1 MITIT
6 DQIIA
11 SEKAL
16 LLAIKNR
23 DIDSLN
29 NLLHDDLLFN
39 LPNGQTITK
48 ATDLDAHRSGQMTIF
63 AIEAK
68 EQQINMIGDTAVVAV
83 TINLKGKYIDDSID
97 GTFGYLR
104 VWKNFNNQWK
114 VIGGSCVELN

>member
-1 MITIT
+1 MTIT
-6 DQIIA
+6 DQLIA

-23 DIDSLN
+23 DIDSLD

-48 ATDLDAHRSGQMTIF
+48 AVDLETHRSGQMTIF

-68 EQQINMIGDTAVVAV
+68 EQQINIIGDTAIVAV
-83 TINLKGKYIDDSID
+83 MINLKGKYIDLPID
-97 GTFGYLR
+97 GIFSYLR

-114 VIGGSCVELN
+114 VIAGSCIELH

>member
-1 MITIT
+1 MNIT

-16 LLAIKNR
+16 LLAIKDR
-23 DIDSLN
+23 DIASLD

-39 LPNGQTITK
+39 LPSGQTITK
-48 ATDLDAHRSGQMTIF
+48 AADLDAHRSGQMTIF

-83 TINLKGKYIDDSID
+83 TINLKGKYADEPID
-97 GTFGYLR
+97 GTFSYLR

-114 VIGGSCVELN
+114 VIAGSCIELK